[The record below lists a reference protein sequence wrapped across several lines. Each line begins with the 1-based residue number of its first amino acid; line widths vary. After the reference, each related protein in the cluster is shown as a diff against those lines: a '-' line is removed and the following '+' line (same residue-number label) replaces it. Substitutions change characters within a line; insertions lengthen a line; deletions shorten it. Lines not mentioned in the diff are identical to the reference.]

1 MKYILLAIISCLCT
15 QHLYAQ
21 KDTIRTVSMEEVVI
35 KAEAVRTGKMEK
47 RVRSKLMYW
56 VIDTPLSKYKKLP
69 EYYLVTKFPPV
80 DTVPVRI
87 HSAEL
92 RLKPYDSSIFSM
104 NFVIFSICNGD
115 TLFKKINLDKYSIHR
130 NKLVVNLQE
139 EGIVLCSNT
148 FYMGYGK
155 RVKSVHKTTRY
166 RMICTDK
173 GEGAIITV
181 KDGTCLLHE
190 NISDPFIFPFKLSY
204 KVY

>member
-1 MKYILLAIISCLCT
+1 
-15 QHLYAQ
+15 
-21 KDTIRTVSMEEVVI
+21 MEEVVI
-35 KAEAVRTGKMEK
+35 KANAVQTGKMEK

-115 TLFKKINLDKYSIHR
+115 TLFKRINLDKYSIR
-130 NKLVVNLQE
+130 KNKLVVNLKE

-190 NISDPFIFPFKLSY
+190 NINDPFVFPFKLSY

>member
-1 MKYILLAIISCLCT
+1 MKHLLLIAATLLYT
-15 QHLYAQ
+15 LNGYAQ
-21 KDTIRTVSMEEVVI
+21 QDTIRTISMEEVVI
-35 KAEAVRTGKMEK
+35 KANAVRTGKMEK
-47 RVRSKLMYW
+47 RVKSKLMYW
-56 VIDTPLSKYKKLP
+56 VIDTPLSKYQKLP

-92 RLKPYDSSIFSM
+92 KLKPYDSTIFSM

-115 TLFKKINLDKYSIHR
+115 TIFKKINLDKYSIHR

-139 EGIVLCSNT
+139 ERIILCSNT

-155 RVKSVHKTTRY
+155 RIKSVPRTTRY

-190 NISDPFIFPFKLSY
+190 NISDPFIFPFRLSY